1 MKSVN
6 KFLILILSTVFF
18 AGFSTAQTAPAAS
31 KIDTAALINDL
42 KTLSA
47 DDMEG
52 RGFGQPGGAK
62 ALKYVEKR
70 FKESGLTA
78 FGSSYLQPFQ
88 EVRPNGTKLEGAN
101 VIGYIEGKRNPE
113 RYIIVTAH
121 FDHLGIRNGQI
132 FNGADDNASGTS
144 ALFAMAAYFKRERP
158 ENTIIF
164 AALDGEEGG
173 LRGAKKLVAELPV
186 KKESVLMNVN
196 MDMIARGDKKEL
208 YASGTFHYP
217 QLKPLLEALAKS
229 SDAKV
234 KLLLGHDQPNP
245 PQDDWT
251 NQSDHFEFHK
261 AKIPFIY
268 FGVEDHPDYHRAT
281 DDFEK
286 VDQTFFINSVE
297 TILEA
302 VKIFDAKLKPSR

>member
-18 AGFSTAQTAPAAS
+18 AGFSTAQTAPSAA
-31 KIDTAALINDL
+31 KIDTTALINDL

-101 VIGYIEGKRNPE
+101 VIGYIEGKRNPD

-186 KKESVLMNVN
+186 KKESVLININ

-302 VKIFDAKLKPSR
+302 VKIFDAKL